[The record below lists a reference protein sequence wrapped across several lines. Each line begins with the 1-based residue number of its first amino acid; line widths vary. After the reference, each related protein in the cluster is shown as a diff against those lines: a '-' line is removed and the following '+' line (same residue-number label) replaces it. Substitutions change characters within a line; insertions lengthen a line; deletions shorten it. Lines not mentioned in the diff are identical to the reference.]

1 MVLHRERERKGRCKI
16 QVCELRFFNPSSA
29 LPMSFY
35 EDDRDVF
42 RLSLVISYYWSRCWL
57 YKNTG
62 NIPRTLL
69 KMSRSIV
76 LAEAILEQIFFNVI
90 ITVGNHTL
98 YLYLLTL
105 LYPNDLLLDSSA

>member
-1 MVLHRERERKGRCKI
+1 
-16 QVCELRFFNPSSA
+16 
-29 LPMSFY
+29 MSFY

>member
-1 MVLHRERERKGRCKI
+1 
-16 QVCELRFFNPSSA
+16 
-29 LPMSFY
+29 MSFY

-90 ITVGNHTL
+90 IIEIIRCISI
-98 YLYLLTL
+98 LLTF
-105 LYPNDLLLDSSA
+105 YPNDLLLDSSA